1 MKQKTRHHVQRV
13 AAGILASI
21 LTLSGIAAAH
31 AGEKGKLLTECKPY
45 TIYTFGYGDGNNV
58 DGGTW
63 NITGQN
69 LNGNRDDSFE
79 IPVNRPDI
87 PHLSD
92 EEFSTDSADYHLE
105 WVQELHYQSEYVATT
120 DNCTFIHGY
129 QFQPLLTISAH
140 QGVTLTEETVRADL
154 RKQYPNV
161 LGHSLDY
168 YFPQFVVQSPTRWVN
183 PDNNY
188 YHVDERIQLD
198 GSVHVFN
205 LHRIGQPAEHGQ
217 TPAAFG
223 FGDSFF
229 RFPYNS
235 NRVEKLEGDTWVT
248 VARTPFVFETV
259 TNLAN
264 RGVVMVESDRRTSH
278 FVRFEDLTRGDLS
291 HVVTSTATVDFA
303 GEQVSPFS
311 YGGFNN
317 QGLYTVDASHILHRD
332 SELVNSEDLSGVVD
346 DISRQLGESLPQ
358 LLSTSLEYA
367 WAIPANAT
375 PEKQSSVPELPTPET
390 TLCFHPQGGS
400 LGSLPVDNLGV
411 HCLNLHSGGSV
422 QLPSPVRPGYE
433 FAGWYLTPE
442 GTGEQITKF
451 SEYDAHQSDNYG
463 NRSVDLYAQ
472 WKKTDLSVKVEAQTP
487 ALATEQR
494 TNPIQYELTPQH
506 SDGGTHDVT
515 FTLIYEGNRWVK
527 EKQASKH
534 ITLTDVAQTVEFT
547 PADFGWD
554 TAPEHYGFQPGTY
567 TYELTVGDFHIPAYT
582 DANNETVVNPQ
593 GMSTPST
600 GETTEQ
606 GETYHVH
613 TNASVASGYY
623 QYTITDTVNTSLP
636 FSVSNYRIQFPQAD
650 MTSEFTV
657 DTSESGKV
665 IARWNHDGWEV
676 PAGEITV
683 DYDLTFQKA
692 PDTMLT
698 RTVNVDNGFETVGTQ
713 SAFPQP
719 VEISFNLNG
728 GEGSLPGVEVTP
740 FVPSKVS
747 MFTPPARAGYQ
758 FMGWALTADG
768 DTVSQVTPHENVTL
782 FAQWKK
788 AIPATGLTPAHKTKR
803 VVTFTSSNPCPAGK
817 TETAVDGDRLTTP
830 VFTCDGYQL
839 TGWDVHSKAGVA
851 KVEQTPF
858 TVTVKGDM
866 TVIALWRKAIP
877 QTVLTPAHKTGR
889 SVRFHSN
896 DKRNTVITVHATDGD
911 TVSLKTGLTRTGYVL
926 AGWATTPD
934 SSTLAYPATGRLTV
948 DGDSDLY
955 AVWKPVSEPVKPSSP
970 SQKPSSTS
978 SSTVSRKTVHPAGE
992 QRLLAS
998 TGAGVGLL
1006 GLLAVVSVA
1015 LGGVLLLVVRKRG

>member
-1 MKQKTRHHVQRV
+1 MKQKTRRYAQRV
-13 AAGILASI
+13 AAGILASL
-21 LTLSGIAAAH
+21 LTLSGIGAAH

-63 NITGQN
+63 NITGEN

-92 EEFSTDSADYHLE
+92 EEFSTDSADYHLQ
-105 WVQELHYQSEYVATT
+105 WVQELYYQSEYVATT

-129 QFQPLLTISAH
+129 QFQPSLTINAH

-168 YFPQFVVQSPTRWVN
+168 YFPQFVVQSPTQWVN
-183 PDNNY
+183 PGNNY

-205 LHRIGQPAEHGQ
+205 LHRIGQPAKHGQ

-223 FGDSFF
+223 FKDTFF
-229 RFPYNS
+229 RFPHNS

-291 HVVTSTATVDFA
+291 HAVTSTAAVDFA

-311 YGGFNN
+311 DNGFNN
-317 QGLYTVDASHILHRD
+317 QGLYTVDASQILHRD
-332 SELVNSEDLSGVVD
+332 SELVDSGNLSGAVD

-358 LLSTSLEYA
+358 LLSTSLEYT

-375 PEKQSSVPELPTPET
+375 PEKTVPQT
-390 TLCFHPQGGS
+390 
-400 LGSLPVDNLGV
+400 VGV
-411 HCLNLHSGGSV
+411 RAL
-422 QLPSPVRPGYE
+422 SPV
-433 FAGWYLTPE
+433 
-442 GTGEQITKF
+442 
-451 SEYDAHQSDNYG
+451 
-463 NRSVDLYAQ
+463 
-472 WKKTDLSVKVEAQTP
+472 
-487 ALATEQR
+487 LATEERQSAIR
-494 TNPIQYELTPQH
+494 YEVTPEH
-506 SDGGTHDVT
+506 SDGRSHDVT
-515 FTLIYEGNRWVK
+515 FTLIYEGNNWVK
-527 EKQASKH
+527 EKQVSKH
-534 ITLTDVAQTVEFT
+534 ITLSDSAQTVEFT

-567 TYELTVGDFHIPAYT
+567 TYELTAGDFHIRAYS
-582 DANNETVVNPQ
+582 DANNETVVSPQ
-593 GMSTPST
+593 GMSTPQT
-600 GETTEQ
+600 REATEQ
-606 GETYHVH
+606 GKTYHVH

-636 FSVSNYRIQFPQAD
+636 FTVSNYRVQFPQAD
-650 MTSEFTV
+650 MTNEFTV

-676 PAGEITV
+676 PAGAITV
-683 DYDLTFQKA
+683 DYDLTFQKT

-719 VEISFNLNG
+719 VEVSFDVNG

-747 MFTPPARAGYQ
+747 LFTPPARAGYQ

-768 DTVSQVTPHENVTL
+768 ETVAQVTPHAAVTL

-788 AIPATGLTPAHKTKR
+788 AIPATVLTPAHKTKR
-803 VVTFTSSNPCPAGK
+803 TVTFTSDEPCPASK
-817 TETAVDGDRLTTP
+817 KETAVDGDRVTTP

-839 TGWDVHSKAGVA
+839 TGWDVHSNQGVA

-858 TVTVKGDM
+858 TVTVKGNM
-866 TVIALWRKAIP
+866 TLVALWRKAIP

-889 SVRFHSN
+889 VVRFHSN
-896 DKRNTVITVHATDGD
+896 DKRNTVITVHAVDGD
-911 TVSLKTGLTRTGYVL
+911 TVSLKTGLTRDGYVL
-926 AGWATTPD
+926 AGWATRPE
-934 SSTLAYPATGRLTV
+934 SSTLAYPVTGRLTV
-948 DGDSDLY
+948 DGDRDLY

-970 SQKPSSTS
+970 SQKPSRTPSQ
-978 SSTVSRKTVHPAGE
+978 KTVHPAGE

-998 TGAGVGLL
+998 TGSTVSSIALLAMVLVTVGL
-1006 GLLAVVSVA
+1006 ST
-1015 LGGVLLLVVRKRG
+1015 VLLVRRRQ

>member
-13 AAGILASI
+13 AAGILASL

-45 TIYTFGYGDGNNV
+45 TIYTFGYGDGNKV
-58 DGGTW
+58 DSATW
-63 NITGQN
+63 NITGEN
-69 LNGNRDDSFE
+69 LNGNRDDSFQ

-92 EEFSTDSADYHLE
+92 EEFSTDSADYHLQ
-105 WVQELHYQSEYVATT
+105 WVQQFYYQSEYVATT

-129 QFQPLLTISAH
+129 QFQPSLTINAH

-183 PDNNY
+183 PENNY

-223 FGDSFF
+223 FEDSFF
-229 RFPYNS
+229 RFPHNS

-264 RGVVMVESDRRTSH
+264 RGVVMVEPDRRTSH

-291 HVVTSTATVDFA
+291 HAVTSTATVDFA

-317 QGLYTVDASHILHRD
+317 QGFYTVDASQILHRD
-332 SELVNSEDLSGVVD
+332 SELVNSDSENLSGVVD

-411 HCLNLHSGGSV
+411 HCLILHSGESV
-422 QLPSPVRPGYE
+422 SLLSPTRPGFE
-433 FAGWYLTPE
+433 FAGWYLNPE
-442 GTGEQITKF
+442 GTGKQITDIN
-451 SEYDAHQSDNYG
+451 SVMQRDNYG
-463 NRSVDLYAQ
+463 NQKVDLYAQ
-472 WKKTDLSVKVEAQTP
+472 WKNTNLSVKVEAQTP
-487 ALATEQR
+487 LLTTEQR
-494 TNPIQYELTPQH
+494 TNPIQYQLTPQH
-506 SDGGTHDVT
+506 SDGQAYDAT
-515 FTLIYEGNRWVK
+515 FTLIYEGNNWVK
-527 EKQASKH
+527 ETRASKH
-534 ITLTDVAQTVEFT
+534 ITLSDSAKTIEFT

-567 TYELTVGDFHIPAYT
+567 TYELTAGDMHVPAYS
-582 DANNETVVNPQ
+582 DSANETIVSPQ
-593 GMSTPST
+593 GMSAPQTR
-600 GETTEQ
+600 EATEE
-606 GETYHVH
+606 GKTYHVH
-613 TNASVASGYY
+613 TNADVASGYY
-623 QYTITDTVNTSLP
+623 QYTITDTVNTAIP
-636 FSVSNYRIQFPQAD
+636 FTVSNYRIQFPQAD
-650 MTSEFTV
+650 MTNEFTV
-657 DTSESGKV
+657 TSDAGKV
-665 IARWNHDGWEV
+665 VARWNHEGWEV
-676 PAGEITV
+676 PAGAITV
-683 DYDLTFQKA
+683 DYDLTFQKT
-692 PDTMLT
+692 PDTLLT

-719 VEISFNLNG
+719 VEVSFNLNG

-740 FVPSKVS
+740 YVPSKVS
-747 MFTPPARAGYQ
+747 MFTPPAREGYQ
-758 FMGWALTADG
+758 FIGWALTADG
-768 DTVSQVTPHENVTL
+768 ETTSQVTPHAPVTL
-782 FAQWKK
+782 YAQWKK
-788 AIPATGLTPAHKTKR
+788 AIPQTELTPAHKTKR
-803 VVTFTSSNPCPAGK
+803 TVTFTSSKPCPASK
-817 TETAVDGDRLTTP
+817 RETAVDGDQLTTP

-839 TGWDVHSKAGVA
+839 AGWDIHSHQGVA
-851 KVEQTPF
+851 RVEQTPF
-858 TVTVKGDM
+858 TFTVKGDM
-866 TVIALWRKAIP
+866 TVEAQWRKAIP
-877 QTVLTPAHKTGR
+877 QTLLTPAHKTQR

-896 DKRNTVITVHATDGD
+896 DKRDTVITVHATDGD
-911 TVSLKTGLTRTGYVL
+911 TVSLKTGLTRDGYVL
-926 AGWATTPD
+926 AGWATSPD
-934 SSTLAYPATGRLTV
+934 SSTLAYPATGNLTV
-948 DGDSDLY
+948 DGDKDLY
-955 AVWKPVSEPVKPSSP
+955 AVWKPTAPAVEP
-970 SQKPSSTS
+970 QKPSSTPS
-978 SSTVSRKTVHPAGE
+978 NTPSSTPSQKTVQPAGE

>member
-1 MKQKTRHHVQRV
+1 MKPRNKRLWKRIST
-13 AAGILASI
+13 GILASI
-21 LTLSGIAAAH
+21 LAVSGIAAAH

-63 NITGQN
+63 NITGVS
-69 LNGNRDDSFE
+69 LNGNKEDSFE

-92 EEFSTDSADYHLE
+92 EEFSTDSADYRFE
-105 WVQELHYQSEYVATT
+105 WVEQLHYQSEYVATT

-168 YFPQFVVQSPTRWVN
+168 YFPQFVAQSPTRWVN
-183 PDNNY
+183 PENNY

-205 LHRIGQPAEHGQ
+205 LHRIGQPAGHGQ

-223 FGDSFF
+223 FEDSFF
-229 RFPYNS
+229 RFPHNS

-291 HVVTSTATVDFA
+291 HAVTSTATVDFA

-317 QGLYTVDASHILHRD
+317 QGLYTVDASQILHRD
-332 SELVNSEDLSGVVD
+332 SELVDSTNLSGVVD

-358 LLSTSLEYA
+358 LLPTSLEYA

-375 PEKQSSVPELPTPET
+375 PEKQSSVPELPAPEKT
-390 TLCFHPQGGS
+390 VCFHPQGGS

-411 HCLNLHSGGSV
+411 HCLILHSGESV
-422 QLPSPVRPGYE
+422 SLLSPVRPGYE
-433 FAGWYLTPE
+433 FAGWYLNPE
-442 GTGEQITKF
+442 GTGKQITDIN
-451 SEYDAHQSDNYG
+451 SATQTDNYG
-463 NRSVDLYAQ
+463 NSKVDLYAQ
-472 WKKTDLSVKVEAQTP
+472 WKNANLSVKVEAQTP
-487 ALATEQR
+487 LLATEQR
-494 TNPIQYELTPQH
+494 MNPIQYELTPQH
-506 SDGGTHDVT
+506 SDGQAYDAT
-515 FTLIYEGNRWVK
+515 FTLIYEGNNWVE
-527 EKQASKH
+527 EKRATKH
-534 ITLTDVAQTVEFT
+534 ITLSGSAQTIEFT

-567 TYELTVGDFHIPAYT
+567 TYELTVGDFHIPAYSDEQNQT
-582 DANNETVVNPQ
+582 IVSPQ
-593 GMSTPST
+593 GMSTPQT
-600 GETTEQ
+600 REATEE
-606 GETYHVH
+606 GKTYHVH
-613 TNASVASGYY
+613 TNADVASGYY
-623 QYTITDTVNTSLP
+623 QYTITDTVNTAIP
-636 FSVSNYRIQFPQAD
+636 FTVSNYRIQFPQAD
-650 MTSEFTV
+650 MTNEFTV
-657 DTSESGKV
+657 TSDSGKV
-665 IARWNHDGWEV
+665 IARWNHEDWEV
-676 PAGEITV
+676 PAGAITV
-683 DYDLTFQKA
+683 DYDLTFQKT
-692 PDTMLT
+692 PDMLLT

-719 VEISFNLNG
+719 VEVSFNLNG

-740 FVPSKVS
+740 YVPSNVS
-747 MFTPPARAGYQ
+747 MFTPPTRDGYQ
-758 FMGWALTADG
+758 FVGWALTADG
-768 DTVSQVTPHENVTL
+768 DTLSQVTPHAPVTL
-782 FAQWKK
+782 YAQWKK
-788 AIPATGLTPAHKTKR
+788 AIPQTELTPAHKTKR
-803 VVTFTSSNPCPAGK
+803 TVTFTSDKPCPASK
-817 TETAVDGDRLTTP
+817 RETAVDGDQLTTP

-839 TGWDVHSKAGVA
+839 AGWDIHSHQGVA
-851 KVEQTPF
+851 RVEQTPF
-858 TVTVKGDM
+858 TFTVKGDM
-866 TVIALWRKAIP
+866 TVKAQWRKAIP
-877 QTVLTPAHKTGR
+877 QTVLTPAHKTQR

-896 DKRNTVITVHATDGD
+896 DKRDTVITVHATDGD
-911 TVSLKTGLTRTGYVL
+911 TVSLKTGLTRDGYVL

-948 DGDSDLY
+948 DGDKDLY
-955 AVWKPVSEPVKPSSP
+955 AVWKPVSTESKPAP
-970 SQKPSSTS
+970 QATTPAQQKPSSRPRVVSETS
-978 SSTVSRKTVHPAGE
+978 ATGE
-992 QRLLAS
+992 LAS
-998 TGAGVGLL
+998 TGSTVSSIALLAMVLLTVGVG
-1006 GLLAVVSVA
+1006 S
-1015 LGGVLLLVVRKRG
+1015 VLLTRRKQ